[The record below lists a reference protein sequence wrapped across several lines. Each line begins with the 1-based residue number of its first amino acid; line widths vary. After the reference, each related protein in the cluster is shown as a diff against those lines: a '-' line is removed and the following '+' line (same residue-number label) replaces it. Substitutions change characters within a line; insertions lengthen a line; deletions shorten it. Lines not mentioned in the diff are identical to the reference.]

1 MVSRSMN
8 RILCAEDSR
17 ECDQDTKSSSG
28 GMVTDTACFWDRIF
42 EKDWFESEMECIV
55 SMSDAVVVSSS
66 LVAVPMGD
74 SGMGKVVA
82 VVILAFETCRPS
94 LLVVVVVLLW

>member
-66 LVAVPMGD
+66 LVAVH

-94 LLVVVVVLLW
+94 LLLVVVLLW